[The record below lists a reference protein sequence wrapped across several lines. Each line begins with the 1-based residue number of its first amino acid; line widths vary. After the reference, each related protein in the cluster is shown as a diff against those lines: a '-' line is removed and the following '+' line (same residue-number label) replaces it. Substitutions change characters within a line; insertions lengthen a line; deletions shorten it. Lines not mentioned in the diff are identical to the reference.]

1 MKLKLGIPGFIRKD
15 FLRKLVAFFFAVLV
29 WKAVDVQLH
38 EFETI
43 SSVPVRINYEAGK
56 IVVDNRLVTADVTVR
71 GSRRRLQKLQV
82 TDLSINADVPVVEEG
97 VRNYELRLSP
107 SDVRTPPGV
116 RVQSIS
122 PSRIQIP
129 VDRIVSRDVPV
140 RVNDQGELSPGY
152 RVQERKVVPSN
163 VTVIGPSKI
172 VNDISRLST
181 EAILLRDNL
190 THDFN
195 QDNVALEIPANVQVS
210 PRTVHVAYSIARHTA
225 QKNVNDI
232 PIRVLFDRDSQI
244 RLKKELPKV
253 SITVRGTKT
262 ELEKLQPHMVRAFV
276 DLSTI
281 TGSGNYQRPVN
292 TWVEN
297 PAITVEYVHPETVQ
311 VELIA
316 AKPSPDK
323 PVEENQQPE
332 VPDTPATTE

>member
-1 MKLKLGIPGFIRKD
+1 MKFKLPIPGFIRRD
-15 FLRKLVAFFFAVLV
+15 FLRKLVAFFFAVLI

-43 SSVPVRINYEAGK
+43 GNVPVRINYEAGK
-56 IVVDNRLVTADVTVR
+56 MVVEDRVITADVTVR

-82 TDLSINADVPVVEEG
+82 TDLSIQADVPVVEEG

-107 SDVRTPPGV
+107 GDVSTPPGV

-129 VDRIVSRDVPV
+129 VDRIVARDVPV

-163 VTVIGPSKI
+163 VTVIAPSKI
-172 VNDISRLST
+172 ANDITRIST
-181 EAILLRDNL
+181 QTILLRDNL

-195 QDNVALEIPANVQVS
+195 QDNVALEIPANVRVS
-210 PRTVHVAYSIARHTA
+210 PRTVHVAYSIARHTG
-225 QKNVNDI
+225 QKNLNDI

-244 RLKKELPKV
+244 RPKQELPKV
-253 SITVRGTKT
+253 SVTARGTKT
-262 ELEKLQPHMVRAFV
+262 ELEKLQSHMIRAFV

-281 TGSGNYQRPVN
+281 TSPGNYQRPVN
-292 TWVEN
+292 TWIEN
-297 PAITVEYVHPETVQ
+297 PAITIEYVHPETVE
-311 VELIA
+311 VELVA
-316 AKPSPDK
+316 TRFPSD
-323 PVEENQQPE
+323 NS
-332 VPDTPATTE
+332 DTSDTADNSADPK